1 MNGFRFLALFAMG
14 ALTAL
19 SPVRA
24 QAQNTDNGSVEFS
37 VRATPSAGL
46 EEPVRGF
53 PFFLLSKSFRDITKE
68 VEAAYPAPDMNAFV
82 DKLEISKELKAW
94 MKKNHWVQLSGEDF
108 IDKLK
113 PPDVMGVP
121 EFYEA
126 YVTRMSG
133 DGTVDFPKP
142 KYKPADRTKDP
153 AKYEKLKA
161 EYTEAVRRFLE
172 QAPDTVEGL
181 DLELDKVDPSAKWNA
196 IEAKRPPEIRRRVLE
211 LAQSKYFVASTQ
223 TNLDG
228 EGYISRIPPGNYWLS
243 TLDVAADVGDMRP
256 RWDLSLPVHAG
267 EQTRVAL
274 SNANALPP
282 SVSTP

>member
-1 MNGFRFLALFAMG
+1 MNGFRFLALLAMG

-24 QAQNTDNGSVEFS
+24 QAQNSQSGSVEFS
-37 VRATPSAGL
+37 ARATPSAGL

-68 VEAAYPAPDMNAFV
+68 VEAAYPAPDMNAFI
-82 DKLEISKELKAW
+82 DKLEVSKELKAW
-94 MKKNHWVQLSGEDF
+94 MRKNHWVQLSGEDF

-133 DGTVDFPKP
+133 DGTVNFPKP
-142 KYKPADRTKDP
+142 KYKPADRAKDP
-153 AKYEKLKA
+153 VKYEKLKA
-161 EYTEAVRRFLE
+161 EYIEAVRRFLE

-181 DLELDKVDPSAKWNA
+181 DLELDKVDPGAKWNA
-196 IEAKRPPEIRRRVLE
+196 IEAKRPPEVRRRVLE

-243 TLDVAADVGDMRP
+243 TLDVAADVGDVRP